1 MHMERRR
8 ILIIDDD
15 PDIRTVMTIVLKKNG
30 FDVQSASRESE
41 VFGSI
46 ESFQPHLILLDVL
59 LSGAD
64 GRVIC
69 EHIKTQPAT
78 AGIPVIMCSA
88 HPAVLKQEVPA
99 DDFLS
104 KPFTEEVLIE
114 KIQRQLAKKETPL

>member
-1 MHMERRR
+1 MYMERRR

-15 PDIRTVMTIVLKKNG
+15 PDIRTLMNIVLKKNG
-30 FDVQSASRESE
+30 FEVHSASKESE

-46 ESFQPHLILLDVL
+46 QSFQPHLILLDVL

-69 EHIKTQPAT
+69 ERIKANVAT

-104 KPFTEEVLIE
+104 KPFTEEVLMQKIE
-114 KIQRQLAKKETPL
+114 RQLAKKESPL